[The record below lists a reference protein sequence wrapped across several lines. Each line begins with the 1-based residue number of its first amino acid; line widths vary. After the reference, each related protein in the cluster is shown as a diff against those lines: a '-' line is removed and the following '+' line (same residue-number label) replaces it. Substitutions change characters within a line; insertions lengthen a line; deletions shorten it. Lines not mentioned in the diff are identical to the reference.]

1 MEKQS
6 MLYDLLKL
14 IHQYYP
20 VGLPYRNNG
29 YDGYKSLKTIIGNN
43 CNAQIDGKI
52 VEPWNSLLK
61 KLQHINPEHRYMD
74 VSAIA
79 IFPSQKFASNFYTSD
94 ENFTIRRSWLN
105 GVISLIGNYYCVWIE
120 EELITRME
128 DGSVQHVAKM
138 PRAGLTEEE
147 RKEINEV
154 HDLIKTCYPA
164 YIHVDFDLLQVKV
177 HGAIPIGEDSE
188 TMVHE
193 FPIFDFLFG
202 GN

>member
-6 MLYDLLKL
+6 MLYDLLRL

-29 YDGYKSLKTIIGNN
+29 YEGYKLLKTIIGNN

-52 VEPWNSLLK
+52 VEPWNSLIT
-61 KLQHINPEHRYMD
+61 KLQHINLEHNYMD

-79 IFPSQKFASNFYTSD
+79 IFPSQKFASNLYTSD

-105 GVISLIGNYYCVWIE
+105 GAISLIGNYYCVWIE
-120 EELITRME
+120 EELITKME
-128 DGSVQHVAKM
+128 DGSVQHVVKI
-138 PRAGLTEEE
+138 PRDGLTGEE
-147 RKEINEV
+147 RKEINDV
-154 HDLIKTCYPA
+154 HDMIKTCYPA
-164 YIHVDFDLLQVKV
+164 YIHVDFNLLQVKI

-188 TMVHE
+188 TLVHE